1 MPAFR
6 PTLPPPGRLVRLGV
20 VLDARNPAGR
30 LAEVARMCDRVGIGA
45 VWVDDSAR
53 PGPPPDGELDA
64 WTVLA
69 ALAPATTRVRLGAM
83 LLAGRRPAP
92 LLAEMA
98 ASLAALAGDRVEVS
112 LLAADGA
119 PLRPYAD
126 AFAAALATAAAAG
139 AGADAT
145 AAAARP
151 GGRPTVAVEVG
162 DPEKLDR
169 DSLDWLVGVAD
180 DVLVTAADVD
190 RVAETAR
197 ELRAACGLAGREP
210 ESLGVAVR
218 LPVSVGRTV
227 TEARAR
233 WDAEPAFAELG
244 PPEQAGVYGTL
255 EQCHQRV
262 IAFAHAGVTD
272 LRCVLPNAGDIHDVI
287 AQVTAMTVGTVDK
300 LAPGAPRSPAPP
312 PPEGWGGR
320 PRFPGGGAAG
330 GVRPEGSGG
339 PQGGPPVGR
348 GPGGFPGGSG
358 PGSPTGAG
366 PGR

>member
-20 VLDARNPAGR
+20 VLDVRNPAGR

-53 PGPPPDGELDA
+53 PGPPPAEGLDA

-69 ALAPATTRVRLGAM
+69 ALAPATTSVRLGAM

-98 ASLAALAGDRVEVS
+98 ATLVTVAGDRVEVS
-112 LLAADGA
+112 LLAAADG

-126 AFAAALATAAAAG
+126 AFTAALAAPAAGEAAAAAAAG
-139 AGADAT
+139 EGRDA
-145 AAAARP
+145 AASAARP

-162 DPEKLDR
+162 DPEKLGR
-169 DSLDWLVGVAD
+169 ESLDWLVGVAD
-180 DVLVTAADVD
+180 DVLVTATDVD

-210 ESLGVAVR
+210 GSLGVAVR

-255 EQCHQRV
+255 EQCHERV

-272 LRCVLPNAGDIHDVI
+272 LRCVLPNAADIHDVI

-320 PRFPGGGAAG
+320 PRFPAG
-330 GVRPEGSGG
+330 GV
-339 PQGGPPVGR
+339 
-348 GPGGFPGGSG
+348 PGGSG
-358 PGSPTGAG
+358 PPPSGAG

>member
-53 PGPPPDGELDA
+53 PGPPPAEQHEA

-83 LLAGRRPAP
+83 LLVGQRPPA
-92 LLAEMA
+92 LLAE
-98 ASLAALAGDRVEVS
+98 LAAGLAAQAGDRVEVS
-112 LLAADGA
+112 LLAAAGA
-119 PLRPYAD
+119 SLRPYTD
-126 AFAAALATAAAAG
+126 AFTTALAAASAAPAV
-139 AGADAT
+139 
-145 AAAARP
+145 ARP
-151 GGRPTVAVEVG
+151 PARPTVAVEVG
-162 DPEKLDR
+162 DPERLDR
-169 DSLDWLVGVAD
+169 EGLGWLVGVAD

-197 ELRAACGLAGREP
+197 ELRAACGLVGREP

-227 TEARAR
+227 AEARAR

-272 LRCVLPNAGDIHDVI
+272 LRCVLPNVADVHDVI

-320 PRFPGGGAAG
+320 PRFPGG
-330 GVRPEGSGG
+330 
-339 PQGGPPVGR
+339 
-348 GPGGFPGGSG
+348 
-358 PGSPTGAG
+358 SPTGAG